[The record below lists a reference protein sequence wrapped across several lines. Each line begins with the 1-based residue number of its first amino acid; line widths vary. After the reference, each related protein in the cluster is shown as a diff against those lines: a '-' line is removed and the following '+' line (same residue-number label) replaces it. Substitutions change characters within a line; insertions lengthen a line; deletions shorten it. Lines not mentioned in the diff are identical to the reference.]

1 MKRLIIL
8 IILFSNFAYADQ
20 KDGRLI
26 ELFDKL
32 FLSTNNMEASKLLFN
47 IWDIWSIA
55 DNQETQILF
64 DEANQFMDVGELDNA
79 IELFSK
85 VIEQSPE
92 FAEGWNKRATVYF
105 LKGELN
111 KSISDIEKTL
121 YLEPRHFGALD
132 GLAEIYLIKDDLL
145 GAAATYRRILEI
157 IPSSKKSQD
166 RLRLINDLITVLIT
180 ILVIS
185 TCTLNFC
192 LRLSFLFFPVI

>member
-1 MKRLIIL
+1 LERFKLKRLIIL
-8 IILFSNFAYADQ
+8 IILFSNFAQADQ
-20 KDGRLI
+20 KDERLI

-47 IWDIWSIA
+47 IWNIWSIA
-55 DNQETQILF
+55 DNQETQIMF

-79 IELFSK
+79 IELFTK
-85 VIEQSPE
+85 VVKQSPE

-121 YLEPRHFGALD
+121 NLEPRHFGALD
-132 GLAEIYLIKDDLL
+132 GLAEIYLMQDDLV
-145 GAAATYRRILEI
+145 GAAVIYRRILEI

-166 RLRLINDLITVLIT
+166 RLKLINDL
-180 ILVIS
+180 LV
-185 TCTLNFC
+185 
-192 LRLSFLFFPVI
+192 

>member
-8 IILFSNFAYADQ
+8 IILFSNFAQADQ
-20 KDGRLI
+20 KDERLI

-32 FLSTNNMEASKLLFN
+32 FLSKNHMEASKLLFT

-55 DNQETQILF
+55 DNQETQIIF

-79 IELFSK
+79 IELFTK
-85 VIEQSPE
+85 VVKQSPE

-121 YLEPRHFGALD
+121 NLEPRHFGALD
-132 GLAEIYLIKDDLL
+132 GLAEIYLMQDDLV
-145 GAAATYRRILEI
+145 GAAVIYRRILEI

-166 RLRLINDLITVLIT
+166 RLKLINDL
-180 ILVIS
+180 LV
-185 TCTLNFC
+185 
-192 LRLSFLFFPVI
+192 

>member
-8 IILFSNFAYADQ
+8 IILFSNFAQADQ
-20 KDGRLI
+20 KDERLI

-55 DNQETQILF
+55 DNQETQIIF

-79 IELFSK
+79 IELFTK
-85 VIEQSPE
+85 VVKQSPE

-111 KSISDIEKTL
+111 RSISDIEKTL
-121 YLEPRHFGALD
+121 NLEPRHFGALD
-132 GLAEIYLIKDDLL
+132 GLAEIYLMQDDLV
-145 GAAATYRRILEI
+145 GAAVIYRRILEI

-166 RLRLINDLITVLIT
+166 RLKLINDL
-180 ILVIS
+180 LV
-185 TCTLNFC
+185 
-192 LRLSFLFFPVI
+192 

>member
-1 MKRLIIL
+1 MKRFIIL
-8 IILFSNFAYADQ
+8 IIIFSNFAQADQ
-20 KDGRLI
+20 KDERLI

-55 DNQETQILF
+55 DNQETQIIF

-79 IELFSK
+79 IELFTK
-85 VIEQSPE
+85 VVKQSPE

-121 YLEPRHFGALD
+121 NLEPRHFGALD
-132 GLAEIYLIKDDLL
+132 GLAEIYLMQDDLV
-145 GAAATYRRILEI
+145 GAAVIYRRILEI

-166 RLRLINDLITVLIT
+166 RLKLINDL
-180 ILVIS
+180 LV
-185 TCTLNFC
+185 
-192 LRLSFLFFPVI
+192 

>member
-1 MKRLIIL
+1 MERFKLKRLIIL
-8 IILFSNFAYADQ
+8 IILFSNFAQADQ
-20 KDGRLI
+20 KDERLI
-26 ELFDKL
+26 ELFNKL

-55 DNQETQILF
+55 DNQETQIIF

-79 IELFSK
+79 IELFTK
-85 VIEQSPE
+85 VVKQSPE

-121 YLEPRHFGALD
+121 NLEPRHFGALD
-132 GLAEIYLIKDDLL
+132 GLAEIYLMQDDLV
-145 GAAATYRRILEI
+145 GAAVIYRRILEI

-166 RLRLINDLITVLIT
+166 RLKLINDL
-180 ILVIS
+180 LV
-185 TCTLNFC
+185 
-192 LRLSFLFFPVI
+192 

>member
-8 IILFSNFAYADQ
+8 IILFSNFAHADQ
-20 KDGRLI
+20 KDSRLI

-55 DNQETQILF
+55 DNQETQIIF

-79 IELFSK
+79 IELFTK
-85 VIEQSPE
+85 VVKQSPE

-121 YLEPRHFGALD
+121 NLEPRHFGALD
-132 GLAEIYLIKDDLL
+132 GLAEIYLMQDDLV
-145 GAAATYRRILEI
+145 GAAVIYRRILEI

-166 RLRLINDLITVLIT
+166 RLKLINDL
-180 ILVIS
+180 LV
-185 TCTLNFC
+185 
-192 LRLSFLFFPVI
+192 

>member
-8 IILFSNFAYADQ
+8 IILFSNFAQADQ
-20 KDGRLI
+20 KDERLI
-26 ELFDKL
+26 ELFEKL

-55 DNQETQILF
+55 DNQETQIIF

-79 IELFSK
+79 IELFTK
-85 VIEQSPE
+85 VVKQSPE

-121 YLEPRHFGALD
+121 NLEPRHFGALD
-132 GLAEIYLIKDDLL
+132 GLAEIYLMQDDLV
-145 GAAATYRRILEI
+145 GAAVIYRRILEI

-166 RLRLINDLITVLIT
+166 RLKLINDL
-180 ILVIS
+180 LV
-185 TCTLNFC
+185 
-192 LRLSFLFFPVI
+192 

>member
-1 MKRLIIL
+1 LKRLIIL
-8 IILFSNFAYADQ
+8 IILFSNFAQADQ
-20 KDGRLI
+20 KDERLI

-55 DNQETQILF
+55 DNQETQIIF

-79 IELFSK
+79 IELFTK
-85 VIEQSPE
+85 VVKQSPE

-121 YLEPRHFGALD
+121 NLEPRHFGALD
-132 GLAEIYLIKDDLL
+132 GLAEIYLMQDDLL
-145 GAAATYRRILEI
+145 GAAVIYRRILEI

-166 RLRLINDLITVLIT
+166 RLKLINDL
-180 ILVIS
+180 LV
-185 TCTLNFC
+185 
-192 LRLSFLFFPVI
+192 

>member
-8 IILFSNFAYADQ
+8 IILFSNFAQADQ
-20 KDGRLI
+20 KDERLI

-55 DNQETQILF
+55 DNQETQIIF

-79 IELFSK
+79 IELFTK
-85 VIEQSPE
+85 VVKQSPE

-111 KSISDIEKTL
+111 KSVSDIEKTL
-121 YLEPRHFGALD
+121 NLEPRHFGALD
-132 GLAEIYLIKDDLL
+132 GLAEIYLMQDDLV
-145 GAAATYRRILEI
+145 GAAVIYRRILEI

-166 RLRLINDLITVLIT
+166 RLKLINDL
-180 ILVIS
+180 LV
-185 TCTLNFC
+185 
-192 LRLSFLFFPVI
+192 

>member
-1 MKRLIIL
+1 LKRLIIL
-8 IILFSNFAYADQ
+8 IILFSNFAQADQ
-20 KDGRLI
+20 KDERLI

-55 DNQETQILF
+55 DNQETQIIF

-79 IELFSK
+79 IELFTK
-85 VIEQSPE
+85 VVKQSPE

-121 YLEPRHFGALD
+121 NLEPRHFGALD
-132 GLAEIYLIKDDLL
+132 GLAEIYLMQDDLV
-145 GAAATYRRILEI
+145 GAAVIYRRILEI

-166 RLRLINDLITVLIT
+166 RLKLINDL
-180 ILVIS
+180 LV
-185 TCTLNFC
+185 
-192 LRLSFLFFPVI
+192 

>member
-8 IILFSNFAYADQ
+8 IILFSNFAQADQ
-20 KDGRLI
+20 KDERLI

-55 DNQETQILF
+55 DNQETQIIF

-79 IELFSK
+79 IELFTK
-85 VIEQSPE
+85 VVKQSPE
-92 FAEGWNKRATVYF
+92 FAERRKKRATVYF

-121 YLEPRHFGALD
+121 NLEPRHFGALD
-132 GLAEIYLIKDDLL
+132 GLAEIYLMQDDLV
-145 GAAATYRRILEI
+145 GAAVIYRRILEI

-166 RLRLINDLITVLIT
+166 RLKLINDL
-180 ILVIS
+180 LV
-185 TCTLNFC
+185 
-192 LRLSFLFFPVI
+192 

>member
-1 MKRLIIL
+1 LKRLIIL
-8 IILFSNFAYADQ
+8 IILFSNFAQADQ
-20 KDGRLI
+20 KDERLI

-55 DNQETQILF
+55 DNQETQIIF

-79 IELFSK
+79 IELFTK
-85 VIEQSPE
+85 VVKQSPE

-121 YLEPRHFGALD
+121 NLEPRHFGALD
-132 GLAEIYLIKDDLL
+132 GLAEIYLMQDDLV
-145 GAAATYRRILEI
+145 GAALIYRRILEI

-166 RLRLINDLITVLIT
+166 RLKLINDL
-180 ILVIS
+180 LV
-185 TCTLNFC
+185 
-192 LRLSFLFFPVI
+192 

>member
-8 IILFSNFAYADQ
+8 IILFSNFAQADQ
-20 KDGRLI
+20 KDERLI

-55 DNQETQILF
+55 DNQETQIIF

-79 IELFSK
+79 IELFTK
-85 VIEQSPE
+85 VVKQSPE

-121 YLEPRHFGALD
+121 NLEPRHFGALA
-132 GLAEIYLIKDDLL
+132 GLAEIYLMQDDLV
-145 GAAATYRRILEI
+145 GAAVIYRRILEI

-166 RLRLINDLITVLIT
+166 RLKLINDL
-180 ILVIS
+180 LV
-185 TCTLNFC
+185 
-192 LRLSFLFFPVI
+192 